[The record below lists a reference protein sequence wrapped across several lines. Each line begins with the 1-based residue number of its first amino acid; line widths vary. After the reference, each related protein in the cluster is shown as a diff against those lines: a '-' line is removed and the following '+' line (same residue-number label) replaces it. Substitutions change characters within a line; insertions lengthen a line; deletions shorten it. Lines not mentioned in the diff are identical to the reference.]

1 MSQRSEMRMRRR
13 GRGWDWHAIQIS
25 PTSLQ
30 ERGREQE
37 FRSQHNAIQS
47 FIYFLVFSSP
57 DPQRMVSWIL
67 SRNEMYDAS
76 RDMIQQK
83 EEIRSGAAEEEEG
96 VPEGTD

>member
-1 MSQRSEMRMRRR
+1 MREEG
-13 GRGWDWHAIQIS
+13 GREEWDCNSNSSRHR
-25 PTSLQ
+25 LQ
-30 ERGREQE
+30 ERGWEQE

-83 EEIRSGAAEEEEG
+83 EEIRSGAEGEEL
-96 VPEGTD
+96 PEGTD